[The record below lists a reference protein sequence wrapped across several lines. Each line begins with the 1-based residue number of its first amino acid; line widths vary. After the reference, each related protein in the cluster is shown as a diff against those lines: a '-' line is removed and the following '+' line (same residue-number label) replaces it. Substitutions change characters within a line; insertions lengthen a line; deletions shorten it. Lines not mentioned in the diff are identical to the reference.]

1 MAEASELVCMNINTL
16 FSKIRI
22 TLKST
27 AYRLTALK
35 GIIRFFESGRMAAE
49 VDISTCGFRLTSL
62 NEIVCEVPSVYQME
76 PGLEQI
82 SAVMLGGDSV
92 EIKASVTMDVL
103 VLNQVCGQVILNV
116 REEPLDTERLKQ
128 IPGIV
133 GYVVQPGDSLWK
145 IARKFHTS
153 VDAVMVDNGLTD
165 LSIQPGD
172 KLIIVKAVGE
182 RA

>member
-1 MAEASELVCMNINTL
+1 
-16 FSKIRI
+16 
-22 TLKST
+22 
-27 AYRLTALK
+27 
-35 GIIRFFESGRMAAE
+35 
-49 VDISTCGFRLTSL
+49 
-62 NEIVCEVPSVYQME
+62 ME

-133 GYVVQPGDSLWK
+133 AMWYSRGFFVEDRQK
-145 IARKFHTS
+145 IPYQCGCGHGRQRSYGS
-153 VDAVMVDNGLTD
+153 VHPAW
-165 LSIQPGD
+165 
-172 KLIIVKAVGE
+172 
-182 RA
+182 R